1 MLRCFVSMNVMA
13 VTNETKLTRLGK
25 LPPAAGREPVE

>member
-1 MLRCFVSMNVMA
+1 MNVMA

-25 LPPAAGREPVE
+25 LPSAAGREPAE

>member
-1 MLRCFVSMNVMA
+1 MA

-25 LPPAAGREPVE
+25 LPPAAGREPAE